1 MPPDT
6 VDVRWIHGFSEA
18 VARSIRT
25 MKCELLEKVVTCIAV
40 DCHPWNGQLSLALL
54 TTAELDADPT
64 MASPGEMAAWQHFNF
79 TARLTEWSMVE
90 ELAHTMRSVYNAST
104 DKAGTAD
111 RIYTAV
117 AIALTADVVI
127 KSLSELRLAEG
138 FHFSVPHP
146 DSDREY
152 VSDGNVPLSGAV
164 GSIEKTQ

>member
-1 MPPDT
+1 
-6 VDVRWIHGFSEA
+6 
-18 VARSIRT
+18 
-25 MKCELLEKVVTCIAV
+25 
-40 DCHPWNGQLSLALL
+40 
-54 TTAELDADPT
+54 
-64 MASPGEMAAWQHFNF
+64 MASPCEMAAWQHFNF

-117 AIALTADVVI
+117 AIALTADIVI

-146 DSDREY
+146 DSDRKY
-152 VSDGNVPLSGAV
+152 VNDCQVPLSGAA
-164 GSIEKTQ
+164 GSIEKAQ